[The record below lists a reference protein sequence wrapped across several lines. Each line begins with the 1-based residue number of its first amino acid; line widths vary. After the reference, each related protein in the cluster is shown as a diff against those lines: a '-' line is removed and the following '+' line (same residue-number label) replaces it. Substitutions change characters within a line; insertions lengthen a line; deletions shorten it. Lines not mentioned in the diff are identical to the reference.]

1 MDSANERA
9 EGGAPAAGVTP
20 AASPATAEDGR
31 PPSPGFTAGEAARAV
46 ARTGLRLPVERQ
58 AEVAAVAS
66 HLHTV
71 LHVLRELDLGETPP
85 AHHTTEREPVDA
97 PR

>member
-1 MDSANERA
+1 MDIANEGA
-9 EGGAPAAGVTP
+9 GGGAPAVAVTS
-20 AASPATAEDGR
+20 AASSTTAGEGR
-31 PPSPGFTAGEAARAV
+31 PSSPGFTAEETARAAARAGV
-46 ARTGLRLPVERQ
+46 RLPVERQ

-71 LHVLRELDLGETPP
+71 LRTLRELDLGETPP
-85 AHHTTEREPVDA
+85 AHHTTEREPADA